1 MSYSEELKKIRKKCF
16 LSQEAFGRE
25 IGVSFSSINRWEGG
39 KSKPNMNAM
48 KKLKNFC
55 DIHDID
61 FTTLEE
67 QWNDWGKDN

>member
-1 MSYSEELKKIRKKCF
+1 MSHSEELKKIRKKCF

>member
-1 MSYSEELKKIRKKCF
+1 MFS
-16 LSQEAFGRE
+16 
-25 IGVSFSSINRWEGG
+25 VSRSFWERNGGAFSSIKRWKGG

-55 DIHDID
+55 DIHDVG

-67 QWNDWGKDN
+67 QWND

>member
-39 KSKPNMNAM
+39 KSKANMNAM